1 VILII
6 LDGLGIGELPD
17 ACIYGDEGSNT
28 LGNLARTVA
37 RLSLPHLEAFGLG
50 NLGDF
55 QGIKPRSSPVAVI
68 GRLAEASPGKD
79 TTTGHWELMGLPLD
93 SPFPTY
99 PRGFP
104 PEVIEPFQKAIGRKV
119 LGNFPASGTD
129 IIARLGKEHIR
140 TGCPI
145 VYTSADSVFQVA
157 AHEEVI
163 PLQELYQIC
172 FKARELLTG
181 NHAVARVI
189 ARPFRGR
196 PGSFYRTGNR
206 RDFSLIPPKETLL
219 DRLSTV
225 GIPVI
230 GIGKIE
236 DLFAGQGISLS
247 IPAKSNKEVTDGV
260 LDQMSF
266 LDRGLI
272 FANLVDFDTLYG
284 HRNDPQGFA
293 AALEQFDS
301 RLPDIM
307 GLMRE
312 EDVLFITS
320 DHGCDPTTWSTDH
333 SREYVPLLIYGAM
346 VEPGRDLGIR
356 KSFADVGQTIGEM
369 FGVGPLQA
377 GVSFWDV
384 IKKGDYP

>member
-1 VILII
+1 MII

-55 QGIKPRSSPVAVI
+55 QGIKPRSSPGAVI

-99 PRGFP
+99 PQGFP

-129 IIARLGKEHIR
+129 IIARLGKEHLR

-157 AHEEVI
+157 THEEVI

-206 RDFSLIPPKETLL
+206 RDFSLVPPKETLL

-230 GIGKIE
+230 GIGKIG

-260 LDQMSF
+260 LDQMSL

-293 AALEQFDS
+293 AALEEFDR
-301 RLPDIM
+301 RLPEIK
-307 GLMRE
+307 GLMRP

-320 DHGCDPTTWSTDH
+320 DHGCDPTTPSTDH
-333 SREYVPLLIYGAM
+333 SREYVPLLVYGAR

-356 KSFADVGQTIGEM
+356 KSFADVGQTMGEI

-377 GVSFWDV
+377 GISFWDV
-384 IKKGDYP
+384 IKKGNHP